1 MTLVTRL
8 LSIYS
13 ETELMASNLFNNLI
27 EFYNTDIKY
36 LL

>member
-13 ETELMASNLFNNLI
+13 VTELMTSNLFNNLI

>member
-13 ETELMASNLFNNLI
+13 VTKLMASNLFNNLI

>member
-8 LSIYS
+8 LSMHS
-13 ETELMASNLFNNLI
+13 VTDLMASNLFNNLI